1 MTIREDVLLAGDVN
15 IHMDEDDLYSNQFKD
30 ILNTSTACR
39 FPYTHSRSHVGYNRN
54 IWSYSNDIKYQ
65 V

>member
-30 ILNTSTACR
+30 ILR
-39 FPYTHSRSHVGYNRN
+39 H
-54 IWSYSNDIKYQ
+54 
-65 V
+65 